1 MQKLDYAL
9 YYLSKGISIIPLI
22 QGGKKPLISWEEY
35 QTRLPTKEE
44 VVSWFTD
51 NRVNIGAVCGA
62 VSGGL
67 VALDFESEESF
78 AKFFVREKI
87 LSATL
92 VTMTPHGGIHVWL
105 RETGEVPRRSIRI
118 SKNPPLDLL
127 GEGGYGVLPPSAI
140 DHSKCDKSKCKGEG
154 IGNYEIISST
164 TEIMLM
170 KGIFEFVM
178 RRCKELGWDL
188 SAPKPKIDEILPG
201 VPIGM
206 RNNAA
211 FEYARYLLFKV
222 KLDPVTTLA
231 ELKRW
236 NALNNPPL
244 PEEELET
251 VWKSA
256 QRYPFERGEAEKK
269 EPVVLAHINQ
279 IETPELSGHPIIAE
293 AVVASTSLAYLA
305 PKAVVGRA
313 EGEDGINEV
322 EREIRLEDPIN
333 IQLVGINEETKY
345 KRLKRYL
352 CLPGEASIKEKSY
365 RAVYRVR
372 IRPPVFTLEKRGDKI
387 VDERGFEYKAFDIY
401 VVSDKLVNFQ
411 PSALLRITGIP
422 MTHPRTQQITLL
434 AYNVEFPEECHAF
447 DAEKVLILL
456 EKFRGKSARER
467 LSWILDN
474 FELYSHIVGRRN
486 LAKAA
491 LLTFFS
497 PLWVKLNGEVQ
508 RGWINCLLLG
518 DTTTGKSE
526 TVRKLIRLL
535 GQGMLITAETAS
547 TVGLVGTATQV
558 EKEGWFIDWGFL
570 VLQDRKLLAVDG
582 AHKLSLGNWAALA
595 ESERSGVVTIV
606 KAARNMGYGRT
617 RQIKIANPVD
627 RESDK
632 YSTKTL
638 GSFLYQAQ
646 AVSTILDK
654 TSIARL
660 DLCAFSDQN
669 DVKAE
674 DINKSQEGNYDPT
687 LKCLG
692 EVLKWCWSGQAGV
705 EFTPEAVD
713 KIHQEA
719 TELYNTFFCEEIP
732 LVTIDEKWKLA
743 RLSAAA
749 AILTL
754 STEDLKRVVVTG
766 EHVDLVTE
774 FIREEY
780 SKAGLN
786 VLAQATK
793 HETLELEDIRLIMEH
808 IKIKTE
814 SAIDEQQLRDIL
826 RFIVLKGRVT
836 REELK
841 VQFNLTENNQIRP
854 LLAALRTEGLVTEGR
869 GFYPSPKLIK
879 AYRITEGFNLS

>member
-1 MQKLDYAL
+1 VQKLEFAL
-9 YYLSKGISIIPLI
+9 NYLSKGISVIPLMP
-22 QGGKKPLISWEEY
+22 GGKKPLIPWEEY
-35 QTRLPTKEE
+35 QARLPTKEE
-44 VVSWFTD
+44 VVSWFKD
-51 NRVNIGAVCGA
+51 GRANIGAVCGA

-67 VALDFESEESF
+67 AALDFESEESF
-78 AKFFVREKI
+78 AKFFSPEKI
-87 LSATL
+87 LNATL
-92 VTMTPHGGIHVWL
+92 VTKTPHGGVHVWL

-118 SKNPPLDLL
+118 SKEPPLDLL

-140 DHSKCDKSKCKGEG
+140 DHSKCDKSKCKSEG

-164 TEIMLM
+164 TEIMPT

-201 VPIGM
+201 VPMGM
-206 RNNAA
+206 RNNAC
-211 FEYARYLLFKV
+211 FQYARYLLFKV

-236 NALNNPPL
+236 NSLNNPPL
-244 PEEELET
+244 PEAELET

-256 QRYPFERGEAEKK
+256 QRYPFEKIEKK

-279 IETPELSGHPIIAE
+279 IETPELSGYPVVVE

-333 IQLVGINEETKY
+333 IQLVSVPEEVKY

-352 CLPGEASIKEKSY
+352 CLPGDASIREHSY

-401 VVSDKLVNFQ
+401 VVSDMLVNFQ

-447 DAEKVLILL
+447 DAEKIQVLL
-456 EKFRGKSARER
+456 EKFRNKSARER

-474 FELYSHIVGRRN
+474 FELYSHIIGRQN

-497 PLWVKLNGEVQ
+497 PLWVKLNGDVQ
-508 RGWINCLLLG
+508 RGWVNCLLLG

-595 ESERSGVVTIV
+595 ESERSGVVTIA
-606 KAARNMGYGRT
+606 KAAKNTAYART
-617 RQIKIANPVD
+617 RQVKIANPVD

-674 DINKSQEGNYDPT
+674 DINKSQEGDYDPA
-687 LKCLG
+687 LECLG
-692 EVLKWCWSGQAGV
+692 EVLKWCWSGQAVV

-754 STEDLKRVVVTG
+754 STEDLKRVVVTA
-766 EHVDLVTE
+766 EHVDLVSE

-786 VLAQATK
+786 TLAQATK
-793 HETLELEDIRLIMEH
+793 HETLELEDVRSMMGRMRE
-808 IKIKTE
+808 KTE
-814 SAIDEQQLRDIL
+814 NAIDEQQLRDIL
-826 RFIVLKGRVT
+826 RFIVLRGRIT

-841 VQFNLTENNQIRP
+841 VQFNLVENNQVRP
-854 LLAALRTEGLVTEGR
+854 LLAVLRTEGLIKEGR
-869 GFYPSPKLIK
+869 GFYPDPKLIQ
-879 AYRITEGFNLS
+879 AYRVTGGFNLS

>member
-1 MQKLDYAL
+1 MKHLEAAL
-9 YYLSKGISIIPLI
+9 SYLHKGISLIPLMP
-22 QGGKKPLISWEEY
+22 GGKKPLIPWEEY
-35 QTRLPTKEE
+35 QARLPTKEE
-44 VVSWFTD
+44 VVSWFKD
-51 NRVNIGAVCGA
+51 GRANVGAVCGA

-78 AKFFVREKI
+78 AKFFSPEKI
-87 LSATL
+87 LNATL
-92 VTMTPHGGIHVWL
+92 VTKTPHGGVHVWL

-118 SKNPPLDLL
+118 SKEPPLDLL

-140 DHSKCDKSKCKGEG
+140 DHSKCDKSKCKSEG
-154 IGNYEIISST
+154 IGDYEIISST
-164 TEIMLM
+164 TEIMPT
-170 KGIFEFVM
+170 KGIYEFVL

-188 SAPKPKIDEILPG
+188 SAPKPKVDEILPG
-201 VPIGM
+201 VPMGM
-206 RNNAA
+206 RNVAA
-211 FEYARYLLFKV
+211 FEYARYLLFKI

-322 EREIRLEDPIN
+322 EREIKLEDPIN

-447 DAEKVLILL
+447 DAEKIQVLL

-491 LLTFFS
+491 LLTFYS

-595 ESERSGVVTIV
+595 ESERSGVVTIA
-606 KAARNMGYGRT
+606 KAAKNTAYART
-617 RQIKIANPVD
+617 RQVKIANPVD

-674 DINKSQEGNYDPT
+674 DINKSQEGDYDPA
-687 LKCLG
+687 LECLG
-692 EVLKWCWSGQAGV
+692 EVLKWCWSGQAVV

-754 STEDLKRVVVTG
+754 STEDLKRVVVTA
-766 EHVDLVTE
+766 EHVDLVSE

-786 VLAQATK
+786 TLAQATK
-793 HETLELEDIRLIMEH
+793 HETLELEDVRSMMGRMKASL
-808 IKIKTE
+808 E
-814 SAIDEQQLRDIL
+814 SVVDEQKLRDIL
-826 RFIVLKGRVT
+826 KFIVLQGRVT
-836 REELK
+836 RDQLIQQFSLAERNEL
-841 VQFNLTENNQIRP
+841 RP
-854 LLAALRTEGLVTEGR
+854 ILATLKNEGLIKEGR
-869 GFYPSPKLIK
+869 GFYPDPKLIQ
-879 AYRITEGFNLS
+879 AYRITGGFNLS

>member
-9 YYLSKGISIIPLI
+9 SYLDKGISVIPLVP
-22 QGGKKPLISWEEY
+22 GGKKPLISWEEY
-35 QTRLPTKEE
+35 QTRLPTKGG
-44 VVSWFTD
+44 VMAWFKD
-51 NRVNIGAVCGA
+51 DRVNIGAVCGA

-78 AKFFVREKI
+78 AKFFAREKI
-87 LSATL
+87 LSVTL
-92 VTMTPHGGIHVWL
+92 VTKTPHGGVHVWL

-140 DHSKCDKSKCKGEG
+140 DHSKCDKSKCKNEG

-164 TEIMLM
+164 TEIMSM
-170 KGIFEFVM
+170 KGIYEFVM

-201 VPIGM
+201 VPMGM
-206 RNNAA
+206 RNVAA
-211 FEYARYLLFKV
+211 FEYARYLLFKI

-236 NALNNPPL
+236 NSLNNPPL
-244 PEEELET
+244 PEAELET

-256 QRYPFERGEAEKK
+256 QKYPFEKIEKK

-279 IETPELSGHPIIAE
+279 IETPELSGHPVVVE

-305 PKAVVGRA
+305 PKAVVGRV
-313 EGEDGINEV
+313 ETENGTNEV
-322 EREIRLEDPIN
+322 KREIRLEDPIN
-333 IQLVGINEETKY
+333 IQLVSVPEEVKY

-352 CLPGEASIKEKSY
+352 CLPGEASIREHSY

-401 VVSDKLVNFQ
+401 VVSDTLVNFQ

-447 DAEKVLILL
+447 DTEKIQVLL

-467 LSWILDN
+467 LNWILDN
-474 FELYSHIVGRRN
+474 FELYSHIIGRQN

-497 PLWVKLNGEVQ
+497 PLWVKLNGDAQ
-508 RGWINCLLLG
+508 RGWVNCLLLG

-595 ESERSGVVTIV
+595 ESERSGVVTIA
-606 KAARNMGYGRT
+606 KAAKNTAYART

-627 RESDK
+627 RESNK

-638 GSFLYQAQ
+638 GGFLYQAQ
-646 AVSTILDK
+646 AVPTILDK

-660 DLCAFSDQN
+660 DICAFSDQN

-674 DINKSQEGNYDPT
+674 DINKNLQGNYDPT
-687 LKCLG
+687 LENLG
-692 EVLKWCWSGQAGV
+692 EVLKWCWSGQAAI

-713 KIHQEA
+713 KIHQKA
-719 TELYNTFFCEEIP
+719 TELYNTFCYDEIP

-754 STEDLKRVVVTG
+754 STEDLKKVVVTA
-766 EHVDLVTE
+766 EHVNLVSE

-786 VLAQATK
+786 VLAQAIR
-793 HETLELEDIRLIMEH
+793 HETLEPEDAKSIIER
-808 IKIKTE
+808 IKIKTD
-814 SAIDEQQLRDIL
+814 SALDEQELRDVL
-826 RFIVLKGRVT
+826 RFIVLKGRVI
-836 REELK
+836 REDLK
-841 VQFNLTENNQIRP
+841 IQFDLSENNQIRP
-854 LLAALRTEGLVTEGR
+854 LLAALRTEGLITEGR

-879 AYRITEGFNLS
+879 AYRATEGFNL